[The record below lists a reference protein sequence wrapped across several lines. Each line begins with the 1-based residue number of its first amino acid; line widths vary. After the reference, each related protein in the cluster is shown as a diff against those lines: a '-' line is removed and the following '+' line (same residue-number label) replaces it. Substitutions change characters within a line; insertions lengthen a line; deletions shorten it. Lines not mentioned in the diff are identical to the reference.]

1 MEKKDKKWVNVPWT
15 TIAMQAGLLV
25 FCGIFVQF
33 QFDIYVFGVPLESFL
48 VMWCPYIFVAVA
60 TTIYIIKERKKEDE

>member
-1 MEKKDKKWVNVPWT
+1 MEKNEKKWIKVPWT
-15 TIAMQAGLLV
+15 TIALQAGLLV

>member
-1 MEKKDKKWVNVPWT
+1 M
-15 TIAMQAGLLV
+15 

>member
-1 MEKKDKKWVNVPWT
+1 MEKKDKKWVKVPWT

-33 QFDIYVFGVPLESFL
+33 QFDIYVFGVPLESCL
-48 VMWCPYIFVAVA
+48 VMWCPDILVAVA
-60 TTIYIIKERKKEDE
+60 TNQYNNKEKKNEDL